1 MYQSPKA
8 YPIEKSRLRRLQ
20 SNAEDLNDRVKK
32 LSERTKECRAAL
44 AEAEGALATERKQGW
59 HRPVHGDSHA
69 EVERRALQ
77 ANTAESVRLA
87 SLTARRDE
95 AAAALE
101 FARAE
106 HAEIYALWGAAGRLA
121 SACTEY
127 VRNSGRS
134 AS

>member
-1 MYQSPKA
+1 MYQPSK
-8 YPIEKSRLRRLQ
+8 YPIDKARLRRLQ

-44 AEAEGALATERKQGW
+44 ANAESALATERKQGW
-59 HRPVHGDSHA
+59 HRPVQGDSHA

-77 ANTAESVRLA
+77 SNTAESIRMA
-87 SLTARRDE
+87 SLTARRDD

-106 HAEIYALWGAAGRLA
+106 YAETYALWGAAGRLA

-127 VRNSGRS
+127 VRQAGR
-134 AS
+134 AAG